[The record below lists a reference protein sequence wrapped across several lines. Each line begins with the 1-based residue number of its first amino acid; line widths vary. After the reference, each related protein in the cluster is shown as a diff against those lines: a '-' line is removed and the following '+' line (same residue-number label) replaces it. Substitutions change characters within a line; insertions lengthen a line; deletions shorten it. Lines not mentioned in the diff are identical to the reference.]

1 MDLKYK
7 FLINSMIGLVVGM
20 IVGILIWTVFYP
32 GNPEGRSFI
41 LHIMMSG
48 LHGLIPV
55 GAMTVYSIESWGL
68 TKSTVVHALI
78 TLATVLLIE
87 LPMKWFTPGVEF
99 AIVMVIYVIIY
110 AIIWLINYLNLK
122 HTINEINGQ
131 LENIH
136 KNAQP

>member
-1 MDLKYK
+1 
-7 FLINSMIGLVVGM
+7 MIGLVVGM